1 MSKDTQQRKQSKVL
15 LIGDT
20 CIDEYY
26 YGTCTRI
33 NPEAPVPL
41 FNVENLETL
50 EGMSGNVKKNLE
62 GLGFEVTH
70 VTNKETIKKTRY
82 IEKNYNCQILRVD
95 TEPKIKRIDLKKFKQ
110 KFKSKNL
117 KDYDYLVFSD
127 YDKGFIINEDIIK
140 IISYVKDKKK
150 SIKIFADTK
159 KTDMTCFQK
168 CFLKVNEHEYK
179 IWKQK
184 PSLCEI
190 IVTLGDKGA
199 MYKDK
204 IYPATELNINNVTK
218 LGDRCGAGDTFLAGL
233 IYCHSLRKEMSDCIK
248 FANYCAALSVK
259 KVGVYCLKRSD
270 IENLCI

>member
-1 MSKDTQQRKQSKVL
+1 MSKDTQQQKQSKIL
-15 LIGDT
+15 LVGDT

-26 YGTCTRI
+26 YGRCTRI

-41 FNVENLETL
+41 FKIEYLKTL

-70 VTNKETIKKTRY
+70 VTNKEIIKKTRY
-82 IEKNYNCQILRVD
+82 IEVDYNCQMLRVD
-95 TEPKIKRIDLKKFKQ
+95 TEPSIQKINLKSFKDTFN
-110 KFKSKNL
+110 KKNL
-117 KDYDYLVFSD
+117 EKYDYLIFSD
-127 YDKGFIINEDIIK
+127 YNKGFISNKDVTEIINHVKNNKKDI
-140 IISYVKDKKK
+140 S
-150 SIKIFADTK
+150 IFADTK
-159 KTDMTCFQK
+159 KTDMTCFK
-168 CFLKVNEHEYK
+168 DCLLKVNEHEYK

-184 PSLCEI
+184 PSECEI

-199 MYKDK
+199 MYNG
-204 IYPATELNINNVTK
+204 ITYPATELNINNVTK

-233 IYCHSLRKEMSDCIK
+233 IYYHSLKKNMSDCIK

-259 KVGVYCLKRSD
+259 KIGVYYLKRSD

>member
-1 MSKDTQQRKQSKVL
+1 MSKDTQQRKQSKIL

-41 FNVENLETL
+41 FNIQYLETL

-62 GLGFEVTH
+62 GLGFEITH
-70 VTNKETIKKTRY
+70 ITNKETIKKTRY
-82 IEKNYNCQILRVD
+82 IEKNYNCQMLRVD
-95 TEPKIKRIDLKKFKQ
+95 TQPEIARINMSNFKNKFDAI
-110 KFKSKNL
+110 NL
-117 KDYDYLVFSD
+117 EEYNYLIFSD
-127 YDKGFIINEDIIK
+127 YDKGFINNEDIVEIIEHVKSIK
-140 IISYVKDKKK
+140 ND
-150 SIKIFADTK
+150 IKIFADTK
-159 KTDMTCFQK
+159 KTDMTCFRN

-184 PSLCEI
+184 PSHCEI

-199 MYKDK
+199 MFEDK

-218 LGDRCGAGDTFLAGL
+218 LGDRCGAGDTFLSGL
-233 IYCHSLRKEMSDCIK
+233 VYYHSLGKDMSDCIK

-259 KVGVYCLKRSD
+259 KIGVYRLKRSD
-270 IENLCI
+270 IENLRI